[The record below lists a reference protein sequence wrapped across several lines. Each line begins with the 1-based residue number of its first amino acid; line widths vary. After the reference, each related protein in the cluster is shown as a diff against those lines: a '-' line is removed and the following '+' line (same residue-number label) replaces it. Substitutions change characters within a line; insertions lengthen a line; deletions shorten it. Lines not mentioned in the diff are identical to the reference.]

1 MNVSQPTEIKRNET
15 KGLTITWQDGATTP
29 LSSEQ
34 LRRNCPCAA
43 CKEKRGDST
52 HAKPLTGKK
61 RSLMVVEAT
70 LDQELTLQEIWGVGQ
85 YAIGLRWG
93 DGHDSG
99 IYTFEYLREL
109 SDLVQDN
116 LSKAL

>member
-1 MNVSQPTEIKRNET
+1 
-15 KGLTITWQDGATTP
+15 
-29 LSSEQ
+29 
-34 LRRNCPCAA
+34 
-43 CKEKRGDST
+43 
-52 HAKPLTGKK
+52 
-61 RSLMVVEAT
+61 MVVEAT

-109 SDLVQDN
+109 
-116 LSKAL
+116 AGT

>member
-1 MNVSQPTEIKRNET
+1 
-15 KGLTITWQDGATTP
+15 
-29 LSSEQ
+29 
-34 LRRNCPCAA
+34 
-43 CKEKRGDST
+43 
-52 HAKPLTGKK
+52 
-61 RSLMVVEAT
+61 MVVEAT